1 MSKKEYSK
9 FIIAIILSRGIFKIN
24 NLKKFLNYNLL
35 MPFFLYY
42 GNKLLPVIGWG
53 FKPTAKRARDYA
65 AKNKLPYI
73 ALEDGFIRSV
83 GLGVEGAQPLSLVV
97 DDIGIY
103 YEARQPSKLEQLIIA
118 NDILPNEL
126 LLRSQRVINAIKHYR
141 LSKFNQYCSDA
152 NLLAHK
158 PKVVVIDQTVGDAS
172 VDGAMANAQSFVDM
186 LHAAISAHPN
196 ETIWVKVH
204 PDVICGKKKG
214 FLYPLPFEH
223 PNIGVYAES
232 VNPWD
237 FLDSAQHVYTVS
249 SLMGFEAL
257 MAGCQVYC
265 FGMPFYAGWGLT
277 QDQQQVDRR
286 NLTRSLE
293 QVFAAAY
300 FQYARYVDPLLGQR
314 CELEQ
319 IINIVIDE
327 LALQQK
333 PSINITFSAISW
345 WKQRWIGDF
354 LAAWK
359 MKQSDDTGSVLL
371 GWGLKEP
378 QQHSYTIEDGFIR
391 SVGLGVHFNRPISLV
406 CDRSGIYFDATRPSD
421 LEDLLNTKVVSDW
434 DLYRAQQLI
443 EQLNHSQ
450 ITKYNVGHHLP
461 LPQSKTLILAA
472 GKTVI
477 LVPGQV
483 ETDASIHYGS
493 PKIKTNAELLIATR
507 AANPDAYIIYK
518 PHPDVLAGQ
527 RDNGDWQG
535 DFQQYADLTVTDISM
550 ATLLKQ
556 VDEIHT
562 MTSLTGFEALLRGKK
577 VVTYGMPF
585 YAGWGL
591 TTDNCCCSRRKKP
604 QTLASLVAMV
614 LIYYPVYVDPLS
626 RKPCTA
632 EQALIRLI
640 QLKEGNCQLKDTRL
654 QFILVLKNLKKTLK
668 SSLGFF

>member
-1 MSKKEYSK
+1 M
-9 FIIAIILSRGIFKIN
+9 
-24 NLKKFLNYNLL
+24 
-35 MPFFLYY
+35 
-42 GNKLLPVIGWG
+42 
-53 FKPTAKRARDYA
+53 
-65 AKNKLPYI
+65 
-73 ALEDGFIRSV
+73 
-83 GLGVEGAQPLSLVV
+83 GVEGTQPLSLVV
-97 DDIGIY
+97 DEVGIY
-103 YEARQPSKLEQLIIA
+103 YDARQPSKLEQLIIA
-118 NDILPNEL
+118 NETLSDEL
-126 LLRSQRVINAIKHYR
+126 LLRSQRVINAIKYYR
-141 LSKFNQYCSDA
+141 LSKYNQHRSDA
-152 NLLAHK
+152 DLIIQK
-158 PKVVVIDQTVGDAS
+158 PQVVVIDQTVGDAS
-172 VDGAMANAQSFVDM
+172 VDGAMANAQSFIDM
-186 LHAAISAHPN
+186 LYAAITAHPN

-223 PNIGVYAES
+223 PNIRVYAES

-286 NLTRSLE
+286 NLSRSLE

-300 FQYARYVDPLLGQR
+300 FQYARYVDPILGQR

-327 LALQQK
+327 FALQQK
-333 PSINITFSAISW
+333 PSTNITFSAISW
-345 WKQRWIGDF
+345 WKKRWIGDF
-354 LAAWK
+354 LSAWK
-359 MKQSDDTGSVLL
+359 MEQSDNRESALL

-378 QQHSYTIEDGFIR
+378 QQHTYTIEDGFIR

-421 LEDLLNTKVVSDW
+421 LESLLNTKVMSEW

-443 EQLNHSQ
+443 EQLNQSQ
-450 ITKYNVGHHLP
+450 ITKYNVGHHSTLQ
-461 LPQSKTLILAA
+461 LPQDKTL
-472 GKTVI
+472 I

-483 ETDASIHYGS
+483 EGDASIRYGS
-493 PKIKTNAELLIATR
+493 PKIKTNAQLLAASR

-527 RDNGDWQG
+527 RDNGNWQG
-535 DFQQYADLTVTDISM
+535 DFQQYADLTVTDVSM

-591 TTDNCCCSRRKKP
+591 TTDKCHCPRRNQP
-604 QTLASLVAMV
+604 QTLTTLVAMV
-614 LIYYPVYVDPLS
+614 LIYYPVYVDPIS
-626 RKPCTA
+626 RKPCNI
-632 EQALIRLI
+632 EQALMRVT
-640 QLKEGNCQLKDTRL
+640 QLKAGDYQVKDTRL
-654 QFILVLKNLKKTLK
+654 KYLLALKKSKRTLK
-668 SSLGFF
+668 SLLRLS

>member
-1 MSKKEYSK
+1 MDIKSLI
-9 FIIAIILSRGIFKIN
+9 FSRGILKNRNIEIFISDVN
-24 NLKKFLNYNLL
+24 CITRNLYTSDITN
-35 MPFFLYY
+35 
-42 GNKLLPVIGWG
+42 VIGWG

-65 AKNKLPYI
+65 AKNNLPYI

-83 GLGVEGAQPLSLVV
+83 GLGVEGTQPLSLVV
-97 DDIGIY
+97 DEVGIY
-103 YEARQPSKLEQLIIA
+103 YDARQPSKLEQLIIA
-118 NDILPNEL
+118 NETLSDEL
-126 LLRSQRVINAIKHYR
+126 LLRSQRVINAIKYYR
-141 LSKFNQYCSDA
+141 LSKYNQHRSDA
-152 NLLAHK
+152 DLIIQK
-158 PKVVVIDQTVGDAS
+158 PQVVVIDQTVGDAS
-172 VDGAMANAQSFVDM
+172 VDGAMANAQSFIDM
-186 LHAAISAHPN
+186 LYAAITAHPN

-223 PNIGVYAES
+223 PNIRVYAES

-286 NLTRSLE
+286 NLSRSLE

-300 FQYARYVDPLLGQR
+300 FQYARYVDPILGQR

-327 LALQQK
+327 FALQQK
-333 PSINITFSAISW
+333 PSTNITFSAISW
-345 WKQRWIGDF
+345 WKKRWIGDF
-354 LAAWK
+354 LSAWK
-359 MKQSDDTGSVLL
+359 MEQSDNRESALL

-378 QQHSYTIEDGFIR
+378 QQHTYTIEDGFIR

-421 LEDLLNTKVVSDW
+421 LESLLNTKVMSEW

-443 EQLNHSQ
+443 EQLNQSQ
-450 ITKYNVGHHLP
+450 ITKYNVGHHSTLQ
-461 LPQSKTLILAA
+461 LPQDKTL
-472 GKTVI
+472 I

-483 ETDASIHYGS
+483 EGDASIRYGS
-493 PKIKTNAELLIATR
+493 PKIKTNAQLLAASR

-527 RDNGDWQG
+527 RDNGNWQG
-535 DFQQYADLTVTDISM
+535 DFQQYADLTVTDVSM

-591 TTDNCCCSRRKKP
+591 TTDKCHCPRRNQP
-604 QTLASLVAMV
+604 QTLTTLVAMV
-614 LIYYPVYVDPLS
+614 LIYYPVYVDPIS
-626 RKPCTA
+626 RKPCNI
-632 EQALIRLI
+632 EQALMRVT
-640 QLKEGNCQLKDTRL
+640 QLKAGDYQVKDTRL
-654 QFILVLKNLKKTLK
+654 KYLLALKKSKRTLK
-668 SSLGFF
+668 SLLRLS

>member
-1 MSKKEYSK
+1 MSKKEHS
-9 FIIAIILSRGIFKIN
+9 IAITLSRGILKISN
-24 NLKKFLNYNLL
+24 IKKFLNYRLVI
-35 MPFFLYY
+35 PISFIY
-42 GNKLLPVIGWG
+42 GNNPLFVIGWG

-65 AKNKLPYI
+65 AKNNLPYI

-83 GLGVEGAQPLSLVV
+83 GLGVEGTQPLSLVV
-97 DDIGIY
+97 DDVGIY
-103 YEARQPSKLEQLIIA
+103 YDVRQPSKLEQLIIE
-118 NDILPNEL
+118 NEILSDEL
-126 LLRSQRVINAIKHYR
+126 LLRSQRVINAIRHYR
-141 LSKFNQYCSDA
+141 LSKYNQHRSDA
-152 NLLAHK
+152 DLIVQK
-158 PKVVVIDQTVGDAS
+158 PQVVVIDQTVGDAS

-186 LHAAISAHPN
+186 LYAAITAHPN

-223 PNIGVYAES
+223 PNIRVYAES

-286 NLTRSLE
+286 NLSRSLE

-300 FQYARYVDPLLGQR
+300 FQYARYVDPILGQR

-319 IINIVIDE
+319 IINMVIDE
-327 LALQQK
+327 LSRQQK
-333 PSINITFSAISW
+333 VSTNITFSAISW
-345 WKQRWIGDF
+345 WKKRWIGDF
-354 LAAWK
+354 LTAWK
-359 MKQSDDTGSVLL
+359 MKKSDETDSVLL

-406 CDRSGIYFDATRPSD
+406 CDCSGIYFDATRPSD
-421 LEDLLNTKVVSDW
+421 LEDLLNTQETSEW

-443 EQLNHSQ
+443 EQLNQSQ
-450 ITKYNVGHHLP
+450 ITKYNVGYHSTLT
-461 LPQSKTLILAA
+461 LPQDKI
-472 GKTVI
+472 VI

-483 ETDASIHYGS
+483 EGDASIRYGS
-493 PKIKTNAELLIATR
+493 PKIKTNAALLIATR

-577 VVTYGMPF
+577 VITYGMPF

-591 TTDNCCCSRRKKP
+591 TIDKCRCSRRKKP

-640 QLKEGNCQLKDTRL
+640 QLKEGNCQVKDIRL
-654 QFILVLKNLKKTLK
+654 QFILVLKKLKKYLNNH
-668 SSLGFF
+668 

>member
-9 FIIAIILSRGIFKIN
+9 HLIAITLSRGILKISN
-24 NLKKFLNYNLL
+24 IKKFLNYRLVI
-35 MPFFLYY
+35 PISFIY
-42 GNKLLPVIGWG
+42 GNNPLFVIGWG

-65 AKNKLPYI
+65 AKNNLPYI

-83 GLGVEGAQPLSLVV
+83 GLGVEGTQPLSLVV
-97 DDIGIY
+97 DDVGIY
-103 YEARQPSKLEQLIIA
+103 YDVRQPSKLEQLIIE
-118 NDILPNEL
+118 NEILSDEL
-126 LLRSQRVINAIKHYR
+126 LLRSQRVINAIRHYR
-141 LSKFNQYCSDA
+141 LSKYNQHRSDA
-152 NLLAHK
+152 DLIVQK
-158 PKVVVIDQTVGDAS
+158 PQVVVIDQTVGDAS

-186 LHAAISAHPN
+186 LYAAITAHPN

-223 PNIGVYAES
+223 PNIRVYAES

-286 NLTRSLE
+286 NLSRSLE

-300 FQYARYVDPLLGQR
+300 FQYARYVDPILGQR

-319 IINIVIDE
+319 IINMVIDE
-327 LALQQK
+327 LSRQQK
-333 PSINITFSAISW
+333 VSTNITFNAISW
-345 WKQRWIGDF
+345 WKKRWIGDF
-354 LAAWK
+354 LTAWK
-359 MKQSDDTGSVLL
+359 MKKSDETDSVLL

-406 CDRSGIYFDATRPSD
+406 CDCSGIYFDATRPSD
-421 LEDLLNTKVVSDW
+421 LEDLLNTQETSEW

-443 EQLNHSQ
+443 EQLNQSQ
-450 ITKYNVGHHLP
+450 ITKYNVGYHSTLT
-461 LPQSKTLILAA
+461 LPQDKI
-472 GKTVI
+472 VI

-483 ETDASIHYGS
+483 EGDASIRYGS
-493 PKIKTNAELLIATR
+493 PKIKTNAALLIATR

-577 VVTYGMPF
+577 VITYGMPF

-591 TTDNCCCSRRKKP
+591 TIDKCRCSRRKKP

-640 QLKEGNCQLKDTRL
+640 QLKEGNCQVKDIRL
-654 QFILVLKNLKKTLK
+654 QFILVLKKLKKYLNNH
-668 SSLGFF
+668 